1 LNNGGMDMVDRMRQM
16 MDPGQV
22 VATPAAL
29 AALEAAGESATTYV
43 ARHLAGDW
51 GTTGTYDAVE
61 VTDRERQYGAMAT
74 DDGAKLNRLA
84 VEADNGSRVLSTFV
98 LADGTDLWVSTEGQ
112 GEHRNTC
119 VLLPGDY

>member
-1 LNNGGMDMVDRMRQM
+1 MVDRMRQM

-29 AALEAAGESATTYV
+29 AALEAAGESAATYV

-51 GTTGTYDAVE
+51 GTTGTYDATA
-61 VTDRERQYGAMAT
+61 VTERERQYGAMAT

-84 VEADNGSRVLSTFV
+84 VEADNGSRVLSTYV
-98 LADGTDLWVSTEGQ
+98 LGDGTDLWVATEGQ
-112 GEHRNTC
+112 GKHRNTC